1 MRPNTVHA
9 AFTPVPTICHGG
21 HFYSSSTMQDSL
33 AGIIHSFVDH
43 IKITNTNHPSVASL
57 LRYIARFYHS
67 GLIELGVDAFSG
79 EHRLCLLECYKLN
92 VQPAPESFH
101 IPRVETVD
109 GALDLFSLCFL
120 VIFGN
125 VLDFRTY
132 STPDGHPLDN
142 KNPHDVNGIAV
153 DERYNMCNARGVCIE
168 LLNWWSSKY
177 RLRHNGVRNMDS
189 SSTTP
194 TTPRYAKTYDS
205 FPIIFLLEEAA
216 LLLEY
221 KRRAQEENRE
231 GAPGCSTSSLHDQ
244 ILNVVYVFGEDAVD
258 HWENLV
264 TVSSEFC
271 IEQLSMGLHKEYLEV
286 VELDPPQ
293 AFGKGQIFLTSVLK
307 SNQPMWQNHV
317 KIMSSLEPQD
327 LILHLSSFRLNIS
340 EVEIREGVFFKL
352 LFFWCNIV

>member
-1 MRPNTVHA
+1 
-9 AFTPVPTICHGG
+9 
-21 HFYSSSTMQDSL
+21 
-33 AGIIHSFVDH
+33 
-43 IKITNTNHPSVASL
+43 
-57 LRYIARFYHS
+57 
-67 GLIELGVDAFSG
+67 
-79 EHRLCLLECYKLN
+79 
-92 VQPAPESFH
+92 
-101 IPRVETVD
+101 VETVD